1 MLKNP
6 LRFAQEN
13 LVSRS
18 ARNKPKSFFLSGLLL
33 IVLFFPGWSLIEAE
47 NNNHQEVCQPGE
59 LDRVEKELSRDEY
72 QQLLKDCLAYYE
84 KYYQVQ
90 EGVYQTQLTEVRS
103 NRQTLEGELA
113 YLEGRIQT
121 LEAQIQKSQLMVRDL
136 GLEIEDKVKSIEVAQ
151 RRIEDYR
158 LELADLI
165 QLAYQYDQQPIAL
178 EILAGEESLTDIF
191 HSLVILDS
199 LNERLQERL
208 QGAEDLKIYLQEQQ
222 ILKETE
228 KKDLETEIVLHS
240 VQEGDLRSTQETK
253 DSLLENT
260 KGQEKIYQ
268 QQLSK
273 VQVEA
278 QGKVEELQSR
288 LFRLIDIPEGGIKFG
303 RAVEVAES
311 TAQLT
316 GIDPAFL
323 LAILAQESSEI
334 IGANVGGCYLADPQS
349 GGGTYIKTGR
359 FAPKTMKPSR
369 DVPPFLSLLKKLG
382 RDWKKTPVSCCIFR
396 DGQAWGWGGAMGPA
410 QFIPS
415 TWAIYEQEVQRILQK
430 ETPANPWGIQ
440 DSFLAAA
447 LYLREM
453 GADSSYRGQ
462 LNAALKYFGC
472 SSAYCVSFYGQPVLK
487 RAQQYRDE
495 IELIHQAE

>member
-1 MLKNP
+1 ML
-6 LRFAQEN
+6 
-13 LVSRS
+13 
-18 ARNKPKSFFLSGLLL
+18 KPKSIFWSGLCLAVLL
-33 IVLFFPGWSLIEAE
+33 FPSWGLVEAE
-47 NNNHQEVCQPGE
+47 KENDFQEVCQPE
-59 LDRVEKELSRDEY
+59 QLDKAEKEISRDEY

-103 NRQTLEGELA
+103 DRQTLEEELS

-121 LEAQIQKSQLMVRDL
+121 LGAQIQKGQLVVRDL
-136 GLEIEDKVKSIEVAQ
+136 SLEIEDKVKSIEVTQ
-151 RRIEDYR
+151 NQIEDYR

-165 QLAYQYDQQPIAL
+165 QLTHQYDQQPIAL
-178 EILAGEESLTDIF
+178 EILAGEQSLTDIF
-191 HSLVILDS
+191 RSLVILDS

-208 QGAEDLKIYLQEQQ
+208 QGAEDLKVYLQEQQ
-222 ILKETE
+222 TIREAEKE
-228 KKDLETEIVLHS
+228 DLEKEIVLNS
-240 VQEGDLRSTQETK
+240 VQKSDLRSTQETK

-268 QQLSK
+268 QQLKK
-273 VQVEA
+273 VQAEA
-278 QGKVEELQSR
+278 QSKAEELRSQ
-288 LFRLIDIPEGGIKFG
+288 LFRLIDIPEGGIKLG
-303 RAVEVAES
+303 QAVEVAEA

-334 IGANVGGCYLADPQS
+334 IGANVGGCYLTNTKTGA
-349 GGGTYIKTGR
+349 GTYIKKGGV
-359 FAPKTMKPSR
+359 APKTMNPTR
-369 DVPPFLSLLKKLG
+369 DVPPFLNLLKKLG
-382 RDWKKTPVSCCIFR
+382 RDWKETPVSCCIFR
-396 DGQAWGWGGAMGPA
+396 DGQPWGWGGAMGPA

-415 TWAIYEQEVQRILQK
+415 TWAIYEQKVQRMLQK

-453 GADSSYRGQ
+453 GADGSYRGQ

-472 SSAYCVSFYGQPVLK
+472 SSAYCVSFYGQPVLE
-487 RAQQYRDE
+487 RAQDYREE